1 MNNYRLLNFY
11 WIVPAYLLFLVFQQ
25 GMVYKGSIDTYENGT
40 TYLAEV
46 TDFDIK
52 QIAAQSNGYVDIR
65 FEVDGE
71 VIERKLSL
79 SVQMAQELMESSN
92 IPIRYQPGAFQE
104 IVLYPTFEI
113 QKSTSLVNMSVAF
126 LGLVVTVITGF
137 FVNRYIRRKVTDE
150 NDEKF
155 DIERVDE

>member
-1 MNNYRLLNFY
+1 MNNYRLLYFF
-11 WIVPAYLLFLVFQQ
+11 WIAPAYLLFLVIQQ
-25 GMVYKGSIDTYENGT
+25 GLVYQGAIDTYENGE

-71 VIERKLSL
+71 TIERKMSL

-92 IPIRYQPGAFQE
+92 IPIRYQPDSFQE
-104 IVLYPTFEI
+104 IVLYPTFQI

-126 LGLVVTVITGF
+126 LGLVVTIIAGF
-137 FVNRYIRRKVTDE
+137 LMNRYIRRKVSDE

-155 DIERVDE
+155 DIEMVE